1 MDDLQRTERPVDLLL
16 IEDSPS
22 DARLTMEAL
31 RDARILSNIHTVAD
45 GLQALEYLRREGV
58 HKEAPTPDFII
69 LDLNLPKMNG
79 LEVLQEIKE
88 DIRLRSIPV
97 IILSSSQAEQDI
109 AKAYSYQAS
118 CYITKP
124 LDADQYFTAIRSL
137 KELWFKVVSLPTRPS
152 TL

>member
-1 MDDLQRTERPVDLLL
+1 
-16 IEDSPS
+16 
-22 DARLTMEAL
+22 
-31 RDARILSNIHTVAD
+31 
-45 GLQALEYLRREGV
+45 
-58 HKEAPTPDFII
+58 
-69 LDLNLPKMNG
+69 

-152 TL
+152 TQ